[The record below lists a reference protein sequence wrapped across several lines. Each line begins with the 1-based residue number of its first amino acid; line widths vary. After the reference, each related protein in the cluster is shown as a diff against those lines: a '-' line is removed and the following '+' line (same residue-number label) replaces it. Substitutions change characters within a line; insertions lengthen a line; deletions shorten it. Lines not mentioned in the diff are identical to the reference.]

1 MADMKMMVGHI
12 LEIGEYGSDVAFESG
27 LDSQLRNTLC
37 LPVGQLVAFERSLA
51 KGLNSD
57 KPYDLGSVVK
67 L

>member
-1 MADMKMMVGHI
+1 MKMIGGQI

-27 LDSQLRNTLC
+27 LDEQLRNILY

-51 KGLNSD
+51 KGLNPD
-57 KPYDLGSVVK
+57 KPHNLESVVK